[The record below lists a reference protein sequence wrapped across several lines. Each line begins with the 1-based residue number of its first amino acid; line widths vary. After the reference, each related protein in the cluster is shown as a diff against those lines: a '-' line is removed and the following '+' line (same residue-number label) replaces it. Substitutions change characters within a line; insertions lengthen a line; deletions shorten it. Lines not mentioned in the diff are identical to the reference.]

1 MQIEIHSVNSGK
13 KSAMDVS
20 EVIFDKPFN
29 ESLIHQVVTA
39 CLANRRQGSHQQK
52 TRAEVSGGGI
62 KPWRQKG
69 SGRARAGT
77 IRSPLWRHGGVTFA
91 ARPGVYTQKINKK
104 MYRGAM
110 ASIFS
115 QLLRDKR
122 LIVLD
127 ALLLA
132 EPKTKLLTSLLAK
145 LNAKKPLI
153 IVDKI
158 EANAMLASRNLVD
171 TQLINVEEVDPVN
184 LLQHENVIVT
194 KAALEKL
201 NEVLNHG

>member
-1 MQIEIHSVNSGK
+1 MQIEIQSVNSGK
-13 KSAMDVS
+13 KAAMDVS
-20 EVIFDKPFN
+20 EVVFDKPFN

-122 LIVLD
+122 LIVVD
-127 ALLLA
+127 ALSLA
-132 EPKTKLLTSLLAK
+132 EPKTKLLTSVLTK

-158 EANAMLASRNLVD
+158 EANAMLASRNLID